1 MRGWW
6 SFGVFGTSAAVRKRH
21 REGVIRAQKKKAAA
35 SKRSERLDFIKG

>member
-21 REGVIRAQKKKAAA
+21 RTDADRAQKKKAAA
-35 SKRSERLDFIKG
+35 SKEMKGLIL